1 MLPIMKISGFHI
13 LGFLLLTSYFLHCPS
28 VVCHKFEV
36 SNYLLSNNDHN
47 PAKISIQS
55 SVRIQN
61 AEIHNVR
68 VCVSIYIYNPFLS
81 GWGCSIH
88 KALPHKE
95 NNDPKWTVPW
105 ANFVRPQ
112 GWYNYS
118 WCVWQSQLKHNITF
132 VHKYLSLLSSC
143 VYIDLSGQCK
153 RLPCISFGIF

>member
-47 PAKISIQS
+47 PA
-55 SVRIQN
+55 N
-61 AEIHNVR
+61 
-68 VCVSIYIYNPFLS
+68 NPFLS

-118 WCVWQSQLKHNITF
+118 WCVWQSQLKHNITL